1 MVSTAMAVAKDR
13 VATVENCVEC
23 GECVERCPYDLPIPD
38 MLKEN
43 VEIYKRFLSEHGQ
56 GS

>member
-1 MVSTAMAVAKDR
+1 MVLTAMAVAKDR

-43 VEIYKRFLSEHGQ
+43 VDIYKRFLLEHGQ